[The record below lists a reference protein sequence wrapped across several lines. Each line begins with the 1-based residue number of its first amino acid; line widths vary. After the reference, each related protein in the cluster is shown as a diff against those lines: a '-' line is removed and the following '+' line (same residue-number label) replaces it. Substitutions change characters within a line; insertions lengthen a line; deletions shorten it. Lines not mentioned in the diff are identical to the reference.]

1 LQRSYYGSRRI
12 GKALNALGYPAGRW
26 KIRSLMRETGV
37 QVRRRKK
44 YKVTTGSNH
53 KQPVFENKPNRQ
65 FDVAIPNQYEMESEI
80 LKKVA

>member
-1 LQRSYYGSRRI
+1 
-12 GKALNALGYPAGRW
+12 
-26 KIRSLMRETGV
+26 MRETGV